1 MTQGS
6 PDTHGPDDPTR
17 GAPAPAPDP
26 ADDYPTEPPPSLLR
40 RAWAR
45 LCGARVRVAAVLR
58 RLRSVVRLRRGH
70 AH

>member
-6 PDTHGPDDPTR
+6 RDTHGADDPTL
-17 GAPAPAPDP
+17 GAPEADP
-26 ADDYPTEPPPSLLR
+26 SDGYPTEPPPSLLR

-58 RLRSVVRLRRGH
+58 RLGSVVRLRRGH